1 MNIIN
6 GKEVIGDK
14 FAYDGCHKIYIIEN
28 EEDVKECKELGYKIY
43 PISEIKEKWNESCPL
58 RFVSNWQLDRQYI
71 TQDENWTAEENEE
84 EIEFE
89 IRG

>member
-28 EEDVKECKELGYKIY
+28 EEDVKECKELGYEIY
-43 PISEIKEKWNESCPL
+43 PISEIKEKWN
-58 RFVSNWQLDRQYI
+58 
-71 TQDENWTAEENEE
+71 
-84 EIEFE
+84 
-89 IRG
+89 